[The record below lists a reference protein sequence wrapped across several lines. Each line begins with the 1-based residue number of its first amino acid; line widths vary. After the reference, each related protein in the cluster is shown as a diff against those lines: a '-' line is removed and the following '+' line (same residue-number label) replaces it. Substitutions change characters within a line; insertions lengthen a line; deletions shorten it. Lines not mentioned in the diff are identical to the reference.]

1 MYCDHVA
8 FSQVISRLARL
19 TPETKAHVTGAVL
32 ELQGSTLQ
40 ACDETVD
47 LVSQALQPVTTM
59 PHHVDWCHAHSL
71 SHRICAPICVKPT
84 AFFRRSYW
92 RIVHSAKQPH
102 DISQETAAAH
112 DFVSAFE
119 TIFCAPAPLL
129 SSLILARKPPLALLH
144 KVPITQSSAP
154 AFTPLDR

>member
-71 SHRICAPICVKPT
+71 SHRICAPMCVPLH
-84 AFFRRSYW
+84 FQEELLED
-92 RIVHSAKQPH
+92 SA
-102 DISQETAAAH
+102 IGRAAARH
-112 DFVSAFE
+112 QPRESRG
-119 TIFCAPAPLL
+119 P
-129 SSLILARKPPLALLH
+129 
-144 KVPITQSSAP
+144 
-154 AFTPLDR
+154 